1 MNQYDWKNYTNNR
14 LELANLSSNQFSV
27 VEVSYENLPD
37 ELVKLIKPF
46 YLKYQT
52 IQIPNFNKNLL
63 TELLQLYSL
72 DFTIEQFITIGCS
85 LQNQFDFALDIN
97 GDEPLLNE
105 FDLEKTD
112 YKSLFNIL
120 ERFLFAENHKNLH
133 SILFKFNQTETTKI
147 SNFFI
152 VRDLLEAICIGYGI
166 TKDNFQERKAEVL
179 ENTNQVILSKL
190 SEKVKVDFAQTLYYQ
205 IEPKFSK
212 DADVLRFLG
221 TFFHIFQVPTNKRFS
236 IDLYEEI
243 SETLKA
249 IDIKNFRHYINGR
262 LKLLHD

>member
-97 GDEPLLNE
+97 GDEPLLND

-112 YKSLFNIL
+112 YKSI
-120 ERFLFAENHKNLH
+120 A
-133 SILFKFNQTETTKI
+133 S
-147 SNFFI
+147 
-152 VRDLLEAICIGYGI
+152 
-166 TKDNFQERKAEVL
+166 
-179 ENTNQVILSKL
+179 
-190 SEKVKVDFAQTLYYQ
+190 
-205 IEPKFSK
+205 
-212 DADVLRFLG
+212 
-221 TFFHIFQVPTNKRFS
+221 
-236 IDLYEEI
+236 
-243 SETLKA
+243 
-249 IDIKNFRHYINGR
+249 
-262 LKLLHD
+262 